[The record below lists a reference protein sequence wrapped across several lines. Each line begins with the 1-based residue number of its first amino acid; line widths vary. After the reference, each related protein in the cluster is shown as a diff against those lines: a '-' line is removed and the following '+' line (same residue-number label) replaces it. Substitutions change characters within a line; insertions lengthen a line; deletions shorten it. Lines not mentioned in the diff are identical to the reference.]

1 MDTNDSDYTWISF
14 KNLKHRNKY
23 VEDFVWSVSLRRNR
37 ARGNKYQKR

>member
-23 VEDFVWSVSLRRNR
+23 VEGFVWSVSLRLNR
-37 ARGNKYQKR
+37 ARRNKYQKR